1 MSATAPS
8 DFGPYKGHL
17 ALEVNDLSITFG
29 AHTVVSHLSF
39 QIGRGEKVALVGES
53 GSGKTMTALSLLGLA
68 DNASTQ
74 GKALFYAAGTN
85 AGDTATQQSV
95 DLLSLSDDQLREIRG
110 RDIAMI
116 FQEPMT
122 ALNPLMTIGEQIAEV
137 LWIHSPRAQSPT
149 RAAHLTRATLQAQVV
164 TLLAQTGISEP
175 ERRAEDFPHQLSG
188 GQRQRAMIA
197 MAMAGQPQLLLADEP
212 TTALDVSLR
221 GQILDLLDE
230 QQRLRGMS
238 VLMITHDLN
247 LVRRFADR
255 VLVLERGML
264 VEEGPVDHVF
274 AAPQHPYTQKLMA
287 SKPTRS
293 VVKSTWGASAAS
305 IKSATHDSE
314 HYLMEARQL
323 KVTYSITLG
332 GMKGWFKRGQFV
344 AVQGASFQI
353 SKGQTLGVMGE
364 SGSGKS
370 TLALAVLGLLD
381 FEGELTIAGQSWAKG
396 KSAGRLNCALRKKV
410 QVVFQDPFSSLSPR
424 LTVEAIVAEGL
435 RVHAP
440 QLTAHQRQQRVL
452 KALSEVG
459 ITPAQFPGLLQRYPH
474 EFSGGQRQRV
484 AIARA
489 LIVEPELLVLDEPTS
504 ALDVTIQKQI
514 LDVLQQLQREK
525 GLSFLLITHDV
536 DVIRAMAHHVLVMK
550 AGDVVEADEV
560 DQVLDQ
566 PKHPYTRALVA
577 AAA

>member
-85 AGDTATQQSV
+85 AGDSATQQSV

-122 ALNPLMTIGEQIAEV
+122 ALNPLMTIGEQISEV

-164 TLLAQTGISEP
+164 TLLAQTGIAEP
-175 ERRAEDFPHQLSG
+175 ERRAEAFPHQLSG

-396 KSAGRLNCALRKKV
+396 KSAGRLNRALRKKV

-459 ITPAQFPGLLQRYPH
+459 MTHAQFPGLLQRYPH

-536 DVIRAMAHHVLVMK
+536 DVIRAMAHHVMVMK
-550 AGDVVEADEV
+550 AGDVVEAGEV

-566 PKHPYTRALVA
+566 PQHSYTRALVA